1 MVGMVIVSHSAHL
14 AQGVE
19 ELARLMAPDA
29 PIAAAGGLE
38 DGGFGTSYEKISA
51 AIDAVTS
58 PDGVVVLVD
67 MGSAVMTAEM
77 VLEDKEAENIR
88 LVDCP
93 VAEGAVAAAVALSA
107 GMPLDEVAKAAEQT
121 WEDRKLS

>member
-38 DGGFGTSYEKISA
+38 DGGFGTSYGKISA
-51 AIDAVTS
+51 AIDAVAS

-77 VLEDKEAENIR
+77 VLEDREENIR

-93 VAEGAVAAAVALSA
+93 VAEGAVAAAVAISG
-107 GMPLDEVAKAAEQT
+107 GMRLDEVVKAAQQT
-121 WEDRKLS
+121 WEDRKLL

>member
-38 DGGFGTSYEKISA
+38 DGGFGTSYGKISA
-51 AIDAVTS
+51 AIDAVAS

-77 VLEDKEAENIR
+77 VLEDRPEENIR

-93 VAEGAVAAAVALSA
+93 VVEGAVAAAVALSA
-107 GMPLDEVAKAAEQT
+107 GMDLDEVAKAAEQT